1 MKGRRALPRS
11 PGTAARAVALEALVR
26 VEAGAYSNL
35 VLPNLLRS
43 SRLSPRDR
51 GLVTDLVYGTLRQQG
66 RADHLISLAAD
77 RPVATLDPPV
87 RAALR
92 LGAYQ
97 LLSGVPAHA
106 AVGATVGALTGPAT
120 RARPFVNAVLRRIA
134 RLGPSWPWPTGDDA
148 ASVAVRTSHPRWI
161 VELLSR
167 DLGAALALA
176 TLEANNEVPAVTL
189 RPNRLRTEPA
199 ALAAELAAAGA
210 TVEPGRLVPRAL
222 LVRGVG
228 DPSLLPAVAEG
239 RATPQDQAS
248 QAVAAAV
255 APQAGEDILDVAAA
269 PGGKATA
276 MAELMGDTGRVVA
289 GDLRPGRA
297 GRIALAAGRLGLAS
311 VHTVVADGTALPF
324 PPGRFDRVLLDAP
337 CSGLGVLRRRPEA
350 RWRLEPSDPVRLA
363 ELQRRLLTSAATAVR
378 PGGLLVYSACTMTRL
393 ETSDLDPW
401 AAEALP
407 GWVALDPPG
416 PPWRPLGRGSLLL
429 PQDAGTDGM
438 YLLRLRS
445 PGSVQ

>member
-1 MKGRRALPRS
+1 
-11 PGTAARAVALEALVR
+11 

-35 VLPNLLRS
+35 VLPGLLRS
-43 SRLSPRDR
+43 SGLSPRDR
-51 GLVTDLVYGTLRQQG
+51 ALVTDLVYGALRQQG

-77 RPVATLDPPV
+77 RALAGLDSPV

-97 LLSGVPAHA
+97 LISDMPPYA

-134 RLGPSWPWPTGDDA
+134 RLGPPWPWPCGDDA
-148 ASVAVRTSHPRWI
+148 ASVAVRTSHPEWI
-161 VELLSR
+161 VELLTQEFGPG
-167 DLGAALALA
+167 DALAM
-176 TLEANNEVPAVTL
+176 LESANQAPAVTL
-189 RPNRLRTEPA
+189 RPNPLRTERDS
-199 ALAAELAAAGA
+199 LTAELTAVGA
-210 TVEPGRLVPRAL
+210 TVEPGILVPGAL
-222 LVRGVG
+222 LVRGIG
-228 DPSLLPAVAEG
+228 DLSLLPAVAEG

-255 APQAGEDILDVAAA
+255 APQPGEDILDMAAA

-297 GRIALAAGRLGLAS
+297 GQIAVAAARLGLAS
-311 VHTVVADGTALPF
+311 LHTVVAEGAALPF
-324 PPGRFDRVLLDAP
+324 PPGSFDRVLLDAP

-350 RWRLEPSDPVRLA
+350 RWRLDPFEPAHLA
-363 ELQRRLLTSAATAVR
+363 GLQRRLLASAATAVR
-378 PGGLLVYSACTMTRL
+378 PGGLLAYSACTMTREETL
-393 ETSDLDPW
+393 EIDTW
-401 AAEALP
+401 AAGALP
-407 GWVALDPPG
+407 GWVALDPPVA
-416 PPWRPLGRGSLLL
+416 PWRPHGRGALLL
-429 PQDAGTDGM
+429 PHDAGTDGM

-445 PGSVQ
+445 PG